1 MFAPGLGTWACGSKG
16 TPRHHSL
23 ERDDTMSFDEAW
35 ELSSG
40 LPLAGATVTV
50 SAVDFG
56 YRQNIF
62 PDTVFCNLT
71 FDVEGGEPREQSYSV
86 GGGYEAKE
94 RGKRIERVDGK
105 NKGVSDQSNY
115 GKFIKAALAVPGVK
129 AYLQGINADPLVAAT
144 WEGMRFVLGSIEHET
159 TNKNTDTKSK
169 KQLVVP
175 VEFLGVG
182 ADEKL
187 STPAKA
193 PQVDP
198 TDLDPALTAT
208 LLELAGNSADH
219 DTFMAAAFSVE
230 GVEGNAAA
238 ENAVMQ
244 AGKGSIWA
252 KSQA

>member
-1 MFAPGLGTWACGSKG
+1 
-16 TPRHHSL
+16 
-23 ERDDTMSFDEAW
+23 MSFDEAW

-50 SAVDFG
+50 SAADFG

-71 FDVEGGEPREQSYSV
+71 FDIDGAEPREQSYSV
-86 GGGYEAKE
+86 GGGYEAREK
-94 RGKRIERVDGK
+94 GKRIERVDGK

-129 AYLQGINADPLVAAT
+129 AYLQSINADPLVAAT
-144 WEGMRFVLGSIEHET
+144 WQGMRFVLGSQSQET
-159 TNKNTDTKSK
+159 LNTATNIKST
-169 KQLVVP
+169 KQLLVP
-175 VEFLGVG
+175 VEFLGTGVAEKAEKVAAPKVG
-182 ADEKL
+182 VGEVDADL
-187 STPAKA
+187 AA
-193 PQVDP
+193 V
-198 TDLDPALTAT
+198 
-208 LLELAGNSADH
+208 LLELAGSSADH
-219 DTFMAAAFSVE
+219 DTFMAAAFSVD

-244 AGKGSIWA
+244 SGKGSIWA